1 MINYGINVVIGD
13 RGIVLFIDCGN
24 IFKEFNLREIILD
37 NFRLK
42 GLDRIGRGGGVLKMY
57 IFVYRY

>member
-37 NFRLK
+37 NFRLR
-42 GLDRIGRGGGVLKMY
+42 GLDRIGRGGGIKNVY
-57 IFVYRY
+57 ICL

>member
-37 NFRLK
+37 NFRLR
-42 GLDRIGRGGGVLKMY
+42 GLDRIGRGGVLKMY

>member
-13 RGIVLFIDCGN
+13 RGIVLFINCGN
-24 IFKEFNLREIILD
+24 IFREFNLREIILD
-37 NFRLK
+37 NFRLR
-42 GLDRIGRGGGVLKMY
+42 GLDRMGGGVLKMY

>member
-13 RGIVLFIDCGN
+13 RGIVLFINCGN
-24 IFKEFNLREIILD
+24 IFREFNLREIILD
-37 NFRLK
+37 NFRLR
-42 GLDRIGRGGGVLKMY
+42 GLDRIGGGGVLKMY